1 MYGWSK
7 YYSVGCL
14 LVVCNH
20 GIYSVLSSSPQPL
33 LLSHSNWNNY
43 PILSFFYIKMVTSQ
57 AIEALKQAL
66 PSDQFIQRGTKQFD
80 ELNSSY
86 LSGLESDLQPA
97 YIFQPRSKEE
107 VATFVKTFAPFINED
122 KFAIRGAGCQP
133 LPGCANI
140 QDGVTVDLGLLS
152 GVDIQ
157 EGLVQV
163 GAGEHW
169 GTVYESLDSK
179 GLGVCGSR
187 SSKGGIGGLSL
198 EGLYYA

>member
-1 MYGWSK
+1 
-7 YYSVGCL
+7 
-14 LVVCNH
+14 
-20 GIYSVLSSSPQPL
+20 
-33 LLSHSNWNNY
+33 
-43 PILSFFYIKMVTSQ
+43 MVTSQ

-133 LPGCANI
+133 HPGCANI
-140 QDGVTVDLGLLS
+140 QDGITVDLCLLS
-152 GVDIQ
+152 NVDIQ
-157 EGLVQV
+157 EGLVRI
-163 GAGEHW
+163 GAGVKW
-169 GTVYESLDSK
+169 GAVYEKLDER
-179 GLGVCGSR
+179 GLGVSGSR
-187 SSKGGIGGLSL
+187 SAKGGIGGLAL
-198 EGLYYA
+198 AGLC